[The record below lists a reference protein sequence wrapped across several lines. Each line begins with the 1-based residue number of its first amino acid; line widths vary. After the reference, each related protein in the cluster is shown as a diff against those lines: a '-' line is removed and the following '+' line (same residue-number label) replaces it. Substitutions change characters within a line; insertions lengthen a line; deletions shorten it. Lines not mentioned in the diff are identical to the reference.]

1 MELRAAVER
10 AIGDL
15 DAVTA
20 VFQALMRIA
29 EIEAGSRRSAFAE
42 MDFGPLLADL
52 ADLYGA
58 LAEEH
63 GLTLELHVPDT
74 LPAYGDR
81 DMIQQAL
88 ANLLDNAI
96 KFSPPGST
104 VSLSAD
110 LVDKRVRITVADQGP
125 GIPEA
130 DRGRATERF
139 FRGEQARS
147 TPGSGLGLALVQ
159 AVATLHDGALV
170 LEDAAPGLRAV
181 ITLPSAPTRMEEPSS
196 SPHDGAMAALPHD
209 AHA

>member
-1 MELRAAVER
+1 VER

-104 VSLSAD
+104 VSLNAE

-181 ITLPSAPTRMEEPSS
+181 IIMPAAPPRMDERSS
-196 SPHDGAMAALPHD
+196 SPHDAAMAALPHD
-209 AHA
+209 LHA